1 MSSPFSTTEESEEA
15 ACAAE
20 SATACDQ
27 RVGRHAEDRK
37 GVGSA
42 AGGVLARREQT
53 AAKLHAQ
60 LEAEMKRIDV
70 MMGEMQRSMSE
81 RTTQLQSLRNQLE
94 TLKRSL
100 DGEASSAKVMERCS
114 SEMKKMQE
122 KVNAEYARKLNLI
135 QRKNGMKK
143 RNEIQVGDEK
153 GVECRN

>member
-1 MSSPFSTTEESEEA
+1 M
-15 ACAAE
+15 
-20 SATACDQ
+20 
-27 RVGRHAEDRK
+27 
-37 GVGSA
+37 GSA

-94 TLKRSL
+94 PLKRSL

-114 SEMKKMQE
+114 SGMQKMQE

>member
-1 MSSPFSTTEESEEA
+1 MQQNRRQRANSVREGAQKIVRAWEA
-15 ACAAE
+15 QLE
-20 SATACDQ
+20 
-27 RVGRHAEDRK
+27 
-37 GVGSA
+37 
-42 AGGVLARREQT
+42 GVLARREQT

-70 MMGEMQRSMSE
+70 MMGEVQKSMNE

-122 KVNAEYARKLNLI
+122 KVNAEYARKLKLI

-143 RNEIQVGDEK
+143 RNEIQVGGEK

>member
-1 MSSPFSTTEESEEA
+1 MSSPPSTTEEREEA

-27 RVGRHAEDRK
+27 RAGRRAEDRK

-122 KVNAEYARKLNLI
+122 KVNAECARKLNLI